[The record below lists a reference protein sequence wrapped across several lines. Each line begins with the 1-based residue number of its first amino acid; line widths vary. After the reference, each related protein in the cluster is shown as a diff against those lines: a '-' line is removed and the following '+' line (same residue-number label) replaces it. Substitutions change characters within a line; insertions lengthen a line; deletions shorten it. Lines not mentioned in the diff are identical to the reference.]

1 MQYYQKTHKIIIN
14 NSINYLIY
22 NLNSVRN
29 ITVKTMSESLNEPGV
44 SEIMG
49 VILILALVVILAAIV
64 AADMLGMLNG
74 LFPFHTVAVTAD
86 QTDSTHILV
95 TYRGGADQGSLANLT
110 ITWPSGVSQRIDFP
124 KVGDVY
130 TATNFAAPFNVTS
143 GKDHIVVSAAFANN
157 INQVVLDTFV

>member
-1 MQYYQKTHKIIIN
+1 MVQKEN
-14 NSINYLIY
+14 
-22 NLNSVRN
+22 
-29 ITVKTMSESLNEPGV
+29 ESGI

-49 VILILALVVILAAIV
+49 IILIIALMVILATIV

-74 LFPFHTVAVTAD
+74 ILPFHTIAVTAD
-86 QTDSTHILV
+86 KTDSTHILV

-110 ITWPSGVSQRIDFP
+110 VIWPSGVSQRIDFP

-143 GKDHIVVSAAFANN
+143 GKDHVVVSASFANN
-157 INQVVLDTFV
+157 MSQVVLNTFV